1 MSYGLKQLHPTSWI
15 GLVEEFTPWPRH
27 KGRGASIMLAVF
39 FFFFPFNPSKYQ
51 IQAMV
56 PSTVKKVSFLYAIP
70 FWKVLLHILRH
81 ASVYLN
87 CKFSQLKRLNIT
99 GSIHLSLQSLFSSQI
114 SHFLHSSFHGE
125 MLSELDLMNL
135 ASCLYFTRISHT
147 CDSIYFSQA
156 DLSTDRIIYRLN
168 YPTLTR

>member
-1 MSYGLKQLHPTSWI
+1 MPVLRRLRDFYLFCWWFSSKNVLWTETTPPNQLDRLGWRI
-15 GLVEEFTPWPRH
+15 QFTAWPRH

-51 IQAMV
+51 IQTMV

-87 CKFSQLKRLNIT
+87 CKFSQLNKIKYHR
-99 GSIHLSLQSLFSSQI
+99 IHSFLPLIIIFIPNFPFSTFLFSWRNAVRTR
-114 SHFLHSSFHGE
+114 SHEFG
-125 MLSELDLMNL
+125 
-135 ASCLYFTRISHT
+135 
-147 CDSIYFSQA
+147 
-156 DLSTDRIIYRLN
+156 
-168 YPTLTR
+168 